1 SDGVWSQQGCKLV
14 GTGAVNSPLPAQQ
27 GRSVALS
34 TDGNTAILGGPAD
47 NTNAGAAWVFAASPN
62 PGPRT
67 AAHDFNGDCV
77 SDIAWRHSSGE
88 VVLWMMNGATA
99 IGGSSPGSAA
109 SDWAIVA
116 QRGFNGDGF
125 GDILLRNGTNGQVA
139 VWLMNGAT
147 ATGGAS
153 FGSATSDWS
162 IVGTGDFDGDGFGD
176 ILWYNAK
183 AGPQIVVW
191 LTNGTSVIGGGS
203 RFAGFSPPV

>member
-109 SDWAIVA
+109 SGWAIVEH
-116 QRGFNGDGF
+116 RDFNGDGLSVV
-125 GDILLRNGTNGQVA
+125 LLVDETTCE
-139 VWLMNGAT
+139 M
-147 ATGGAS
+147 S
-153 FGSATSDWS
+153 C
-162 IVGTGDFDGDGFGD
+162 
-176 ILWYNAK
+176 
-183 AGPQIVVW
+183 VVD
-191 LTNGTSVIGGGS
+191 
-203 RFAGFSPPV
+203 R